1 MAFSLTGQNSS
12 QTYYQVPC
20 TLEYGNKSWVQNCNF
35 TSYSC
40 KMNCTVTSCEH
51 VPNNISF
58 EVCGQDCSH
67 TNSMV
72 DQCSEQIHDGG
83 YHTCYA
89 AGYNLTIG
97 KKEFA
102 SEKAYYCEG
111 GQCNLKCNGIRCTQ
125 ICKEGEDGEYKTKAG
140 MISKI
145 NVAAFLL
152 TDQALKSRVWGPFL
166 LSQSETY
173 TSKNLYI

>member
-1 MAFSLTGQNSS
+1 MNTMEYNNCEYFTVKSTRTHVYFCMKNSPPTEEEFQS
-12 QTYYQVPC
+12 TLLNVVDHYQV
-20 TLEYGNKSWVQNCNF
+20 
-35 TSYSC
+35 
-40 KMNCTVTSCEH
+40 
-51 VPNNISF
+51 NNISF

-125 ICKEGEDGEYKTKAG
+125 ICKEGEDGEYQRRC
-140 MISKI
+140 ISTHRSSFEK
-145 NVAAFLL
+145 
-152 TDQALKSRVWGPFL
+152 
-166 LSQSETY
+166 
-173 TSKNLYI
+173 